1 MTEEKVSELKRQF
14 PEADE
19 ASLLELLVVCDGSL
33 SSAERLLM
41 ETFPKGPTRKRS
53 KVARQAS
60 IQSLMSGPVSK
71 RLVSTNTSGSNKPVL
86 LYTKE
91 AIETTVPYS
100 TIHYNFLPKDLADSL
115 LQTIM
120 DDTADFVS
128 SEFYLF
134 GNRCVSKHDTKM
146 YSSKPID
153 GIFYNGVETKN
164 KSEFTDF
171 HGIAQVLI
179 EDQVNM
185 EINERGRLPFQH
197 QGQWVGDLALC
208 NKFYTKSNNLDWHSD
223 RLTYIGP
230 HCTIASLSL
239 GATREF
245 RVRKQ
250 YCSDDA
256 TSRFNTIYSI
266 PLPHNTLLIM
276 HAGFQEEFKH
286 CVSSTTELIP
296 HPVSG
301 TLRVNL
307 TYRHYLPRYK
317 DHIPQ
322 CELCHSPMELRRV
335 FKDPRTRG
343 RYVWMCSRGYQ
354 GRDCA
359 GKFYADFSADS
370 LIAKDFNSASLWIA
384 PDDHEALQAFRESI
398 GVVN

>member
-1 MTEEKVSELKRQF
+1 MTEEKVAELKRQF

-19 ASLLELLVVCDGSL
+19 SSLLELLVVCDGSL

-41 ETFPKGPTRKRS
+41 ETFPKGPSRKRS
-53 KVARQAS
+53 KVVRQAN
-60 IQSLMSGPVSK
+60 IQSLMSGTVNK
-71 RLVSTNTSGSNKPVL
+71 KLISTNTSGSNKPVF

-91 AIETTVPYS
+91 DLETTVPYC
-100 TIHYNFLPKDLADSL
+100 TIHYNFLPNDLASSL

-120 DDTADFVS
+120 DDTVDFVS

-164 KSEFTDF
+164 KSEFTDY

-185 EINERGRLPFQH
+185 EINDRGHLPFQYN
-197 QGQWVGDLALC
+197 GQWVGDLALC
-208 NKFYTKSNNLDWHSD
+208 NKFYTKANNLDWHSD

-245 RVRKQ
+245 RIRKQ
-250 YCSDDA
+250 YSTNDT
-256 TSRFNTIYSI
+256 TSKFNTIYSI

-286 CVSSTTELIP
+286 SVSSTTELIP
-296 HPVSG
+296 HKVSG
-301 TLRVNL
+301 PLRVNL
-307 TYRHYLPRYK
+307 TYRHYLPRYR
-317 DHIPQ
+317 DHIPE
-322 CELCHSPMELRRV
+322 CALCHSPMELRRV
-335 FKDPRTRG
+335 FKDPHTRG
-343 RYVWMCSRGYQ
+343 RYVWLCSRGYQ
-354 GRDCA
+354 GKDCP

-370 LIAKDFNSASLWIA
+370 LVAKDFSSASVWIA
-384 PDDHEALQAFRESI
+384 PDDHEALQAFRESLRL
-398 GVVN
+398 N